1 MATKEPTPP
10 PPKKRLVDHQDAG
23 LILDLAIRWRREYL
37 REDKVAEEA
46 YAIAMG
52 SAIDRMVHEIA
63 NPPTSPPP
71 PRKQ

>member
-37 REDKVAEEA
+37 REDKVAEAA
-46 YAIAMG
+46 YAITLG
-52 SAIDRMVHEIA
+52 SAIDRMVYEIA

>member
-10 PPKKRLVDHQDAG
+10 PKKRPVDHQDAG
-23 LILDLAIRWRREYL
+23 LILGLAIRWRREQI
-37 REDKVAEEA
+37 RKDAIAEAA
-46 YAIAMG
+46 YALTLG